1 MYYLSTV
8 IEKLVTTDNETRRAD
23 RHHAVQR
30 AARAKR
36 SVPRP
41 DAWPVQGGGLLD
53 RQVSACL
60 S

>member
-8 IEKLVTTDNETRRAD
+8 IEKLVSGDGDVRRAD

-36 SVPRP
+36 THGEPG
-41 DAWPVQGGGLLD
+41 AGGAEAQD
-53 RQVSACL
+53 
-60 S
+60 